1 MSNSVKNPNQSGK
14 GFMWA
19 IIAVVVI
26 AIVVI
31 AGIVISNKGGKS
43 RDWEDVS
50 FQAELV
56 DGRVHLT
63 SDNIGEDTP
72 KARVYEDFMCPH
84 CADLALADG
93 PALKDA
99 VEKGDLDVEVAPLGF
114 MDQFQDPTNT
124 TGPSHQALA
133 AVLAAL
139 EEGGAADFWNLR
151 ALLMENQTTVRGW
164 NSSDLA
170 NAAKDLGVEGA
181 VVDAIESE
189 KYLDKA
195 AEVAKSNAE
204 VLQADTGEVS
214 SPRVFIDGEE
224 IQISND
230 WVEQYRRK

>member
-31 AGIVISNKGGKS
+31 AGVVISNKGGKS
-43 RDWEDVS
+43 REWEDVS

-63 SDNIGEDTP
+63 SENADGSTP

-84 CADLALADG
+84 CAELAAADG

-99 VEKGDLDVEVAPLGF
+99 AEKGDLDVEIAPLGF
-114 MDQFQDPTNT
+114 MDQFQDKSNT

-139 EEGGAADFWNLR
+139 EEGGASDFWNMR
-151 ALLMENQTTVRGW
+151 AMLMENQTNVRGW
-164 NSSDLA
+164 DKGDYVD
-170 NAAKDLGVEGA
+170 AAKELGVDGA
-181 VVDAIESE
+181 VIDAIDSE
-189 KYLDKA
+189 KYMDKA
-195 AEVAKSNAE
+195 AEVAKANAD
-204 VLQADTGEVS
+204 VLQKETGEVS
-214 SPRVFIDGEE
+214 SPRVFIDGKE
-224 IQISND
+224 IQVSND
-230 WVEQYRRK
+230 WVEQYRR